1 MSHCLKNLFSLKPKN
16 KNQLKRSCT
25 VLQSFCKSKF
35 TQLCINY
42 RGAHPRNTIA
52 LSQNTDL
59 EQYTTPKLFKE
70 KLKGT
75 LVEI

>member
-52 LSQNTDL
+52 L
-59 EQYTTPKLFKE
+59 TTPKLFKE